1 MFDSLSQ
8 RLIEVLTRLRR
19 KGRLSRT
26 EVEEGLREVRRVLL
40 EADVNYKVVKGFIE
54 RVAEKA
60 LGQEVLESLTPG
72 QQLIKIIHD
81 ELARVMGEKPAELAL
96 SPKPVV
102 IMLVGLQGSGKTT
115 TAGKLAH
122 YLVRKGRAHRP
133 LLVALDPYR
142 PAAGEQ
148 LRQLATKLG
157 FASITT
163 DKDGSNPP
171 LELAREALVRA
182 RSEGFDLLLLDT
194 AGRLQIDEEL
204 MGELEALA
212 REIKPQEVLLVA
224 DAMTGQEAV
233 SIAREFH
240 RRLNLTGII
249 LTKLD
254 GDARGGAA
262 LSMVEVTG
270 LPIKFVG
277 VGEKLEDL
285 EPFHPERL
293 AGRILGMGDLLS
305 LIEEAE
311 ERLDRKRAEE
321 LAEKLIKDRFTL
333 QDFLDQLRQVR
344 KMGPLERLIERLP
357 GGGRVQVEDK
367 ELDKVEAI
375 INSMTR
381 EERLNPGIIDG
392 SRKRRIARG
401 SGTKVSDVNRL
412 LKRFEEARR
421 MMKQLGRL
429 EKKGKLPLEGLPF

>member
-1 MFDSLSQ
+1 LKIWFWPATAPASNPAVPPV
-8 RLIEVLTRLRR
+8 ELR
-19 KGRLSRT
+19 S
-26 EVEEGLREVRRVLL
+26 
-40 EADVNYKVVKGFIE
+40 A
-54 RVAEKA
+54 
-60 LGQEVLESLTPG
+60 
-72 QQLIKIIHD
+72 
-81 ELARVMGEKPAELAL
+81 
-96 SPKPVV
+96 
-102 IMLVGLQGSGKTT
+102 
-115 TAGKLAH
+115 
-122 YLVRKGRAHRP
+122 
-133 LLVALDPYR
+133 
-142 PAAGEQ
+142 PAAKRAS
-148 LRQLATKLG
+148 LIAT
-157 FASITT
+157 
-163 DKDGSNPP
+163 
-171 LELAREALVRA
+171 
-182 RSEGFDLLLLDT
+182 
-194 AGRLQIDEEL
+194 
-204 MGELEALA
+204 
-212 REIKPQEVLLVA
+212 
-224 DAMTGQEAV
+224 
-233 SIAREFH
+233 
-240 RRLNLTGII
+240 
-249 LTKLD
+249 
-254 GDARGGAA
+254 ARGGAA